1 MASTLKVDT
10 ITGVATAGSIA
21 ITGEGNSTTTNLQN
35 GLAKVWIAFDQGLSA
50 SSAQSIDG
58 SFNVSSISDGGLGET
73 IITLTNAMAD
83 GNHAVTC
90 TTGSGESNRFPTY
103 NLPRTT
109 LIKFETFRVS
119 DNSAQDAGEAS
130 ALAHGDLA

>member
-1 MASTLKVDT
+1 MPSFGTLKADT
-10 ITGVATAGSIA
+10 LTHSTAGSLA
-21 ITGEGNSTTTNLQN
+21 TNFVVN
-35 GLAKVWIAFDQGLSA
+35 GSAKVWIAFDQGLSA
-50 SSAQSIDG
+50 SSSQSIDG
-58 SFNVSSISDGGLGET
+58 SFNVSSITDAGLGET
-73 IITLTNAMAD
+73 TITLTNAMAD

-109 LIKFETFRVS
+109 LIKFETYRVS